1 MTADNRPLVLIVDD
15 SSHVTGPLQ
24 ILFEETGRRVAI
36 AESVAAAVQAC
47 EAERP
52 DLMLL
57 DMTLPDGEGLSVL
70 AALTGGS
77 AVPVVTVALTGHD
90 DPLTVQ
96 RCRAAGCRD
105 VLLKPVPVRELLRRA
120 AEWLPAR
127 GGDTLASG
135 LTTSDRS
142 RP

>member
-1 MTADNRPLVLIVDD
+1 MTGDHRPLVLIVDD

-24 ILFEETGRRVAI
+24 ILFEETGRRVVV
-36 AESVAAAVQAC
+36 AESVTSAVRAC

-57 DMTLPDGEGLSVL
+57 DVTLPDGDGLSVL
-70 AALTGGS
+70 SLLAGRSAL
-77 AVPVVTVALTGHD
+77 PPVTVALTGHD
-90 DPLTVQ
+90 DTLTVQ

-120 AEWLPAR
+120 AEWLPERDLPDERQA
-127 GGDTLASG
+127 
-135 LTTSDRS
+135 
-142 RP
+142 

>member
-1 MTADNRPLVLIVDD
+1 MSGDHRPLVLIVDD

-24 ILFEETGRRVAI
+24 ILFEETGRRVAV
-36 AESVAAAVQAC
+36 AESVAAAVRAC

-57 DMTLPDGEGLSVL
+57 DVTLPDGDGLSVL
-70 AALTGGS
+70 ALLAGGTGL
-77 AVPVVTVALTGHD
+77 PPVTVALTGHD

-105 VLLKPVPVRELLRRA
+105 VLLKPVPVRDLLRRA
-120 AEWLPAR
+120 AEWLPERAA
-127 GGDTLASG
+127 DN
-135 LTTSDRS
+135 
-142 RP
+142 

>member
-1 MTADNRPLVLIVDD
+1 MTGDHRPLVLIVDD

-24 ILFEETGRRVAI
+24 ILFEETGRRVVVAD
-36 AESVAAAVQAC
+36 SVVAAVRAC

-57 DMTLPDGEGLSVL
+57 DVTLPDGDGLSVL
-70 AALTGGS
+70 TLLAGRSAL
-77 AVPVVTVALTGHD
+77 PLVTVALTGHD
-90 DPLTVQ
+90 DSLTVQ

-120 AEWLPAR
+120 AEWLPERAVR
-127 GGDTLASG
+127 DERQA
-135 LTTSDRS
+135 
-142 RP
+142 